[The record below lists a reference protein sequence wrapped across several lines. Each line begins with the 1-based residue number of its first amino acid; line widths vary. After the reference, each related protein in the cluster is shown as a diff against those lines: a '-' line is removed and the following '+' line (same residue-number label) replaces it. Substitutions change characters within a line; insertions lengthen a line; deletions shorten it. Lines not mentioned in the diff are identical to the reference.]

1 MRQFMSRFIVRR
13 LAALALIFVIPVPA
27 AADEAIMGI
36 EQYKTPKARTLATT
50 HQPLL
55 KQMREEIYNCMPWVG
70 VQKAGIGF
78 RQPKGAAEDD
88 RYLSVWIMIDQDE
101 DARFA
106 ALPAER
112 RASAMFSRYGTDLLR
127 RMAAL
132 QPLVADPN
140 VQGFSVVLSW
150 LKPGTG
156 GAVQPVNE
164 TLALFVDKQTTLGFL
179 GQARPGGR
187 VHPPRQVL
195 RLRRRAGHGP
205 AAARGLGGFLRPDLQ
220 GGQLRD
226 SQGPEVLG
234 LKPDR
239 SLTPDEPGR
248 SEAPDASDER
258 SERALPG
265 GRLSDRQTVAGLVP
279 HRVGGRPEQLHPR
292 GPVRGHHP
300 VLDDHPRAFLEPE
313 HRIGVDHVVLADPV
327 VARLAEGRHRGD
339 RLPCSGD

>member
-78 RQPKGAAEDD
+78 RQPKGTTEDD

-106 ALPAER
+106 ALPPER

-127 RMAAL
+127 RMASL

-164 TLALFVDKQTTLGFL
+164 TLALFADKQATLGFL
-179 GQARPGGR
+179 AKR
-187 VHPPRQVL
+187 VSAGEFT
-195 RLRRRAGHGP
+195 RRAKFSVFDGVQ
-205 AAARGLGGFLRPDLQ
+205 DM
-220 GGQLRD
+220 
-226 SQGPEVLG
+226 
-234 LKPDR
+234 
-239 SLTPDEPGR
+239 
-248 SEAPDASDER
+248 
-258 SERALPG
+258 
-265 GRLSDRQTVAGLVP
+265 GRLPLEVWEDSFVRTFKVANYEVP
-279 HRVGGRPEQLHPR
+279 KGQK
-292 GPVRGHHP
+292 
-300 VLDDHPRAFLEPE
+300 
-313 HRIGVDHVVLADPV
+313 
-327 VARLAEGRHRGD
+327 
-339 RLPCSGD
+339 CSG

>member
-1 MRQFMSRFIVRR
+1 MRQFVSRFIVRR
-13 LAALALIFVIPVPA
+13 LAALSPVSVIPVPV
-27 AADEAIMGI
+27 AADAAILGI
-36 EQYKTPKARTLATT
+36 EQYKTPRAGTPATP
-50 HQPLL
+50 HQPLR

-156 GAVQPVNE
+156 GSVQPVNE
-164 TLALFVDKQTTLGFL
+164 TLALFVDKQPTLRFLAKRVPAGAPPPPAPVSGF
-179 GQARPGGR
+179 
-187 VHPPRQVL
+187 
-195 RLRRRAGHGP
+195 RR
-205 AAARGLGGFLRPDLQ
+205 
-220 GGQLRD
+220 
-226 SQGPEVLG
+226 
-234 LKPDR
+234 
-239 SLTPDEPGR
+239 T
-248 SEAPDASDER
+248 
-258 SERALPG
+258 
-265 GRLSDRQTVAGLVP
+265 
-279 HRVGGRPEQLHPR
+279 
-292 GPVRGHHP
+292 
-300 VLDDHPRAFLEPE
+300 
-313 HRIGVDHVVLADPV
+313 
-327 VARLAEGRHRGD
+327 
-339 RLPCSGD
+339 

>member
-13 LAALALIFVIPVPA
+13 LAALALIFVIPVPV

-132 QPLVADPN
+132 RPLVADPN

-164 TLALFVDKQTTLGFL
+164 TLARVVDKQTTLGFL
-179 GQARPGGR
+179 AKR
-187 VHPPRQVL
+187 VSAGEFT
-195 RLRRRAGHGP
+195 RRAKFSVFDGMQDMGRLP
-205 AAARGLGGFLRPDLQ
+205 LEVWE
-220 GGQLRD
+220 D
-226 SQGPEVLG
+226 SFVRTF
-234 LKPDR
+234 KVANY
-239 SLTPDEPGR
+239 
-248 SEAPDASDER
+248 EAPKGQR
-258 SERALPG
+258 
-265 GRLSDRQTVAGLVP
+265 
-279 HRVGGRPEQLHPR
+279 
-292 GPVRGHHP
+292 
-300 VLDDHPRAFLEPE
+300 
-313 HRIGVDHVVLADPV
+313 
-327 VARLAEGRHRGD
+327 
-339 RLPCSGD
+339 CSG

>member
-1 MRQFMSRFIVRR
+1 MRQYMSRFIVRR
-13 LAALALIFVIPVPA
+13 LAALALIFVTPVPA

-78 RQPKGAAEDD
+78 RQPKGATEDD

-179 GQARPGGR
+179 GKR
-187 VHPPRQVL
+187 VSAGEFT
-195 RLRRRAGHGP
+195 RRAKFSVFDGVQDMGRLP
-205 AAARGLGGFLRPDLQ
+205 LEVWV
-220 GGQLRD
+220 D
-226 SQGPEVLG
+226 SFVRTF
-234 LKPDR
+234 KVANY
-239 SLTPDEPGR
+239 
-248 SEAPDASDER
+248 EAPKGQR
-258 SERALPG
+258 
-265 GRLSDRQTVAGLVP
+265 
-279 HRVGGRPEQLHPR
+279 
-292 GPVRGHHP
+292 
-300 VLDDHPRAFLEPE
+300 
-313 HRIGVDHVVLADPV
+313 
-327 VARLAEGRHRGD
+327 
-339 RLPCSGD
+339 CSG

>member
-13 LAALALIFVIPVPA
+13 LAALALIFVIPIPA

-36 EQYKTPKARTLATT
+36 DQYKTPKARTLATT
-50 HQPLL
+50 HQALL
-55 KQMREEIYNCMPWVG
+55 QQMREEIYHCMPWVG

-78 RQPKGAAEDD
+78 RQPKGATEDD

-101 DARFA
+101 DARFS

-164 TLALFVDKQTTLGFL
+164 TLALFVDKPTALGFL
-179 GQARPGGR
+179 GKR
-187 VHPPRQVL
+187 VSSSEFT
-195 RLRRRAGHGP
+195 RRAKFSVFDGVQDMGRLP
-205 AAARGLGGFLRPDLQ
+205 LEVWE
-220 GGQLRD
+220 D
-226 SQGPEVLG
+226 SFVRTY
-234 LKPDR
+234 KV
-239 SLTPDEPGR
+239 SNY
-248 SEAPDASDER
+248 EAPK
-258 SERALPG
+258 G
-265 GRLSDRQTVAGLVP
+265 QK
-279 HRVGGRPEQLHPR
+279 
-292 GPVRGHHP
+292 
-300 VLDDHPRAFLEPE
+300 
-313 HRIGVDHVVLADPV
+313 
-327 VARLAEGRHRGD
+327 
-339 RLPCSGD
+339 CSG

>member
-55 KQMREEIYNCMPWVG
+55 KQMREEIYHCMPWVG

-78 RQPKGAAEDD
+78 RQPKGATEDD

-101 DARFA
+101 DARFT

-164 TLALFVDKQTTLGFL
+164 TLALFVDKPTALAFL
-179 GQARPGGR
+179 GKR
-187 VHPPRQVL
+187 VSASEFT
-195 RLRRRAGHGP
+195 RRAKFSVFDGVQ
-205 AAARGLGGFLRPDLQ
+205 DM
-220 GGQLRD
+220 
-226 SQGPEVLG
+226 
-234 LKPDR
+234 
-239 SLTPDEPGR
+239 
-248 SEAPDASDER
+248 
-258 SERALPG
+258 
-265 GRLSDRQTVAGLVP
+265 GRLPLEVWEDSFVRTFKVANYETPKG
-279 HRVGGRPEQLHPR
+279 QK
-292 GPVRGHHP
+292 
-300 VLDDHPRAFLEPE
+300 
-313 HRIGVDHVVLADPV
+313 
-327 VARLAEGRHRGD
+327 
-339 RLPCSGD
+339 CSG

>member
-13 LAALALIFVIPVPA
+13 LAALALIFVIPIPA

-36 EQYKTPKARTLATT
+36 DQYKTPKARTLATT
-50 HQPLL
+50 HQALL
-55 KQMREEIYNCMPWVG
+55 QQMREEIYHCMPWVG

-78 RQPKGAAEDD
+78 RQPKGATEDD

-101 DARFA
+101 DARFS

-164 TLALFVDKQTTLGFL
+164 TLALFVDKPTALGFL
-179 GQARPGGR
+179 GKR
-187 VHPPRQVL
+187 VSSSEFT
-195 RLRRRAGHGP
+195 RRAKFSVFDGVQDMGRLP
-205 AAARGLGGFLRPDLQ
+205 LEVWE
-220 GGQLRD
+220 D
-226 SQGPEVLG
+226 SFVRTF
-234 LKPDR
+234 KVANY
-239 SLTPDEPGR
+239 
-248 SEAPDASDER
+248 EAPKGQR
-258 SERALPG
+258 
-265 GRLSDRQTVAGLVP
+265 
-279 HRVGGRPEQLHPR
+279 
-292 GPVRGHHP
+292 
-300 VLDDHPRAFLEPE
+300 
-313 HRIGVDHVVLADPV
+313 
-327 VARLAEGRHRGD
+327 
-339 RLPCSGD
+339 CSG